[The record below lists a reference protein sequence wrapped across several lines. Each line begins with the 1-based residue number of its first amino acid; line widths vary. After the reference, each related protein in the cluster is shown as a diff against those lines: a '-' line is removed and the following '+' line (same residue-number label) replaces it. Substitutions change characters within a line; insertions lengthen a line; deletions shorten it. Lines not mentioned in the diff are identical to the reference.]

1 MEYIGRFHFLLIG
14 GNIMDT
20 RMRWTL
26 AALLAAAASLWA
38 ADNITGRIRIN
49 PAITHTGTGTASTLT
64 EVLENTYQWNGT
76 AIIGTNGSAA
86 GLNKLW
92 VYSGTIGGGATQS
105 FDLAGG
111 VTNSFGATLT
121 FSRVKLMQ
129 ICPSNSMANPQTVL
143 LRPAHANGFASWQS
157 GTNDGQRVFAGGAW
171 AVMAPTTNA
180 YAVTAGTG
188 DLLEIVNESTN
199 AASYFL
205 YIAGE

>member
-1 MEYIGRFHFLLIG
+1 
-14 GNIMDT
+14 MDT

-49 PAITHTGTGTASTLT
+49 PAITHTGTGTASTLS
-64 EVLENTYQWNGT
+64 EAVENVYQWAGT

-92 VYSGTIGGGATQS
+92 VMQATLAAGATNTY
-105 FDLAGG
+105 DLAGG
-111 VTNSFGATLT
+111 VTNSFGQVLT
-121 FSRVKLMQ
+121 FARVKMMVAV
-129 ICPSNSMANPQTVL
+129 PSNSMAVAQTVL
-143 LRPAHANGFASWQS
+143 IQPSPVNGFSWQS
-157 GTNDGQRVFAGGAW
+157 TTTSATRVYSGGAW
-171 AVMAPTTNA
+171 AVFAPSTNA

-188 DLLEIVNESTN
+188 DCFDVINESTN
-199 AASYFL
+199 AVTVNL